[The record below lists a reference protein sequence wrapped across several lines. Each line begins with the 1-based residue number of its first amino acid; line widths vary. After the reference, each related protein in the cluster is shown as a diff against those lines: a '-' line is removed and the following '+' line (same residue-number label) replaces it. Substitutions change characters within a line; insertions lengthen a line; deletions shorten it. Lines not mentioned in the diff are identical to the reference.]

1 VKNLRRIAKE
11 LGEDV
16 DDAELAVGLH
26 SLPGVGLVTWTI
38 LAVIWTIPGVINRCF
53 LPYTLLGLHSLPGG
67 VRLVT

>member
-1 VKNLRRIAKE
+1 MKNLRRIAKE

-38 LAVIWTIPGVINRCF
+38 LAVKGTILAVIN
-53 LPYTLLGLHSLPGG
+53 S
-67 VRLVT
+67 